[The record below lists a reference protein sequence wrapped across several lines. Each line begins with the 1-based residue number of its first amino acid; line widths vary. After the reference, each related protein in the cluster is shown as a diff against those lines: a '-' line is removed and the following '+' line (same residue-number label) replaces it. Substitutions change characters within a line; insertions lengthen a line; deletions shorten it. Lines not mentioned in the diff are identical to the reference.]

1 MPGPYSRPK
10 KIRIEGGGKGGEEPK
25 QTYEKNLGFIS
36 NTTVT
41 HLGGPMSYKG
51 MQKNFVFTAPIV
63 AAHVK
68 PWEDRNRDNIGTKL
82 NP

>member
-1 MPGPYSRPK
+1 MPGHYSK
-10 KIRIEGGGKGGEEPK
+10 YKGVKIEGGGKGGMEPTE
-25 QTYEKNLGFIS
+25 TYEKNLGFIS

-41 HLGGPMSYKG
+41 HLGKPMSYKG
-51 MQKNFVFTAPIV
+51 MQEKFVFTAPIV

-68 PWEDRNRDNIGTKL
+68 PWEDRNVSNRGTKL